1 MVLQSKVL
9 AALPQ
14 ELEFSFQHSTMGNS
28 QQLSVTPIAK
38 VQMLFS
44 VYVSTH
50 TDGIPTYLG
59 TIHIT
64 KNKNHHFS
72 EEIYTN

>member
-9 AALPQ
+9 AALLQ
-14 ELEFSFQHSTMGNS
+14 EPEFSFQHSTMGNS
-28 QQLSVTPIAK
+28 QLSVTPVAK
-38 VQMLFS
+38 VQILFS
-44 VYVSTH
+44 AYVSTH
-50 TDGIPTYLG
+50 TDGIPTYVG

-64 KNKNHHFS
+64 KNKNHFS